1 MSANS
6 GGFGRIRYATMD
18 YVNYVC
24 QSVYNCYPRW
34 WGGMLVMG
42 GIAVTPIRLSLW
54 DGLCGR
60 MLRST
65 LTYNSYES
73 YARTYAIRSAR
84 GIVRVVLMMK

>member
-1 MSANS
+1 MTFANS

-42 GIAVTPIRLSLW
+42 RNAVMPIQFSLW
-54 DGLCGR
+54 EGLCGQL
-60 MLRST
+60 LRST
-65 LTYNSYES
+65 ITS
-73 YARTYAIRSAR
+73 IRVSHMR
-84 GIVRVVLMMK
+84 EPMQFGL

>member
-1 MSANS
+1 
-6 GGFGRIRYATMD
+6 MD

-24 QSVYNCYPRW
+24 VNLCTIVIPA
-34 WGGMLVMG
+34 GGVGLLVMG
-42 GIAVTPIRLSLW
+42 GIAITPIRLSLW

-84 GIVRVVLMMK
+84 GIVRVVLMVK

>member
-1 MSANS
+1 M
-6 GGFGRIRYATMD
+6 
-18 YVNYVC
+18 
-24 QSVYNCYPRW
+24 
-34 WGGMLVMG
+34 VMG

-84 GIVRVVLMMK
+84 GIVRVVLMVK